1 MIEASIICLSFIFV
15 SYLAIDHISKLE
27 VELEEANYKV
37 KMCEEKERKQEIVY
51 KVIVENKGE

>member
-1 MIEASIICLSFIFV
+1 MIEASVICLLFIFG

-27 VELEEANYKV
+27 AELEEANYKV
-37 KMCEEKERKQEIVY
+37 KMCEEKEIKQEIVY